1 MDIDIDFKTDFDP
14 LTILNQAVRASMV
27 QNGELKKHPCGIYL
41 QNIPQDPLTKLSAIP
56 YKESS
61 SLGYFKIDCLHLNIL
76 DHFENKQQIRDL
88 MYTDPD
94 WSMMQDQT
102 VISKLFHLSK
112 WPIVIEIVKPQSIEE
127 VADCL
132 ALIRPKKQHLLQKY
146 NKQNKEQLRQELYK
160 QEQGDKTSFKRG
172 HAIAY
177 ALVIVLQLHLIKMGK
192 L

>member
-1 MDIDIDFKTDFDP
+1 MDIDIDFKSDFDP
-14 LTILNQAVRASMV
+14 LTIFNQAVRASMV
-27 QNGELKKHPCGIYL
+27 QNNELKKHPCGIYL

-56 YKESS
+56 YKESN

-76 DHFENKQQIRDL
+76 EHFENKQQIRDL
-88 MYTDPD
+88 LYTEPD
-94 WSMMQDQT
+94 WTMMQDPN
-102 VISKLFHLSK
+102 VIVKLFHLSK
-112 WPIVIEIVKPQSIEE
+112 WPMVIDIVKPQTIED

-146 NKQNKEQLRQELYK
+146 NTQNKEQLRQELYK
-160 QEQGDKTSFKRG
+160 QEQGDKTSFKKG